1 MTYIK
6 ITKFLLINW
15 IEKDRCVIET
25 CRLKKVILIQT
36 HLSFVLSRK
45 IVNVYNDIARRYR
58 YVTVKDFRKYE
69 KLECKKNKLKLN
81 IDFLNNCKELG
92 VYPKF
97 LIFKPPIFLINT
109 LYQFVKDSF
118 IAPSRRAIK
127 NSKIFQRN
135 SVYSKIFS
143 STQLPNIYFYIPTK
157 SIKPY
162 NKKRCKNCYT
172 LNKSYLHWRGIATYL
187 YSQLPKLLLISR
199 NMNYPR
205 KHLIYLKQVYS
216 FQSDQ
221 IKFENPKPLL
231 LLTKIHRSFL
241 DKLKPRKPKVR

>member
-143 STQLPNIYFYIPTK
+143 STQLSNIDFYILTK
-157 SIKPY
+157 SIKSY
-162 NKKRCKNCYT
+162 NKKPLQKFLYT
-172 LNKSYLHWRGIATYL
+172 QQKKLSSLMKDCNLPVFTANETITNLTQYEWSQEESDLLKASSYFSI
-187 YSQLPKLLLISR
+187 
-199 NMNYPR
+199 
-205 KHLIYLKQVYS
+205 
-216 FQSDQ
+216 
-221 IKFENPKPLL
+221 
-231 LLTKIHRSFL
+231 
-241 DKLKPRKPKVR
+241 